1 MKEHFTRIFQLGI
14 LAFLLV
20 MFSCKSGQSEMTAGI
35 NGDASAIISGNH
47 GGTAVSSG
55 ADGRTAFSS
64 GAEGGTMAV
73 SSGASVGMSAMT
85 TGTPDGTAT
94 VSHIMLSEAQ
104 RQLANISTA
113 TARTGTIGQELS
125 LTAVLKVNE
134 QSAATVS
141 SRVPGRIEKL
151 WFRNTGETVKKGDKL
166 YEFFSEELIT
176 LQREYMRL
184 ESNNWNFSAKYEP
197 SLAVKEKLQRMGMTE
212 LQVRQ
217 LAADNKLLFTLP
229 IYSPVSGKIR
239 SINVS
244 EGEYVEEGRI
254 LFELADD
261 INLWVEA
268 LAYPYDTRFIRP
280 GMDAEVLIPSAG
292 NAPVKCRIDFVNP
305 SLENGKNTSLV
316 RVLINN
322 PDRTLH
328 PGMLAI
334 LKVRAEASHGV
345 VIPAS
350 AVMRDNTGERVWV
363 METCGGFSVR
373 PVISGMQAG
382 DSVLIVSGLKESE
395 IVASTGVYLL
405 DSERILKQGPEM
417 PRETEMVKTTVA
429 GIN

>member
-1 MKEHFTRIFQLGI
+1 MKAYMKTLQSII
-14 LAFLLV
+14 LVLLLV
-20 MFSCKSGQSEMTAGI
+20 MFSCKSGQEEKNSGAPAGVATVTSGTPGEAAVVTSGTPGEAAVVTSGTAGE
-35 NGDASAIISGNH
+35 AA
-47 GGTAVSSG
+47 A
-55 ADGRTAFSS
+55 
-64 GAEGGTMAV
+64 
-73 SSGASVGMSAMT
+73 
-85 TGTPDGTAT
+85 

-104 RQLANISTA
+104 LQLANISTA
-113 TARTGTIGQELS
+113 VARTGSIGQELS

-151 WFRNTGETVKKGDKL
+151 YYRNTGETVRKGDKL
-166 YEFFSEELIT
+166 YEFFSEELVT

-184 ESNNWNFSAKYEP
+184 ESNNWNFSARYEP
-197 SLAVKEKLQRMGMTE
+197 SLAVREKLQRMGMTE
-212 LQVRQ
+212 LQIRQ
-217 LAADNKLLFTLP
+217 LAADSKLLFTLP

-239 SINVS
+239 NVNVS
-244 EGEYVEEGRI
+244 EGEYVEDGQI

-280 GMDAEVLIPSAG
+280 GMDAQVMIPSAG
-292 NAPVKCRIDFVNP
+292 KAPIKCKIDFVNP
-305 SLENGKNTSLV
+305 SLENGKNISLV
-316 RVLINN
+316 RVLIDN
-322 PDRTLH
+322 PDRNLH

-334 LKVRAEASHGV
+334 LKVRAETGHGV

-350 AVMRDNTGERVWV
+350 AVMRNNGSERVWV
-363 METCGGFSVR
+363 REECGGFSFR

-382 DSVLIVSGLKESE
+382 DSILIVSGLKESE

-417 PRETEMVKTTVA
+417 PEETEMVKTTVA
-429 GIN
+429 GLN

>member
-1 MKEHFTRIFQLGI
+1 MKAYMKTLQSII
-14 LAFLLV
+14 LVLLLV
-20 MFSCKSGQSEMTAGI
+20 MFSCKSGQEEKT
-35 NGDASAIISGNH
+35 
-47 GGTAVSSG
+47 SG
-55 ADGRTAFSS
+55 AAVEV
-64 GAEGGTMAV
+64 AEVT
-73 SSGASVGMSAMT
+73 S
-85 TGTPDGTAT
+85 GTPGEAAT

-104 RQLANISTA
+104 LQLANISTA
-113 TARTGTIGQELS
+113 VARTGSIGQELS

-166 YEFFSEELIT
+166 YEFFSEELVT
-176 LQREYMRL
+176 VQREYMRL
-184 ESNNWNFSAKYEP
+184 ESNNWNFSARYEP
-197 SLAVKEKLQRMGMTE
+197 SLAVREKLQRMGMTE
-212 LQVRQ
+212 LQIRQ
-217 LAADNKLLFTLP
+217 LAADSKILFTLP

-239 SINVS
+239 SVNVS
-244 EGEYVEEGRI
+244 EGEYVKEGQI

-292 NAPVKCRIDFVNP
+292 NAPIKCKIDFVNP
-305 SLENGKNTSLV
+305 SLENGKNISLV

-334 LKVRAEASHGV
+334 LKVRAETSHGV

-350 AVMRDNTGERVWV
+350 AVMRNNGGERVWV
-363 METCGGFSVR
+363 RETCGGFSVR

-382 DSVLIVSGLKESE
+382 DSILIVSGLKESE
-395 IVASTGVYLL
+395 IVASSGVYLL

-417 PRETEMVKTTVA
+417 PGETEMVKTTVA
-429 GIN
+429 GLN

>member
-1 MKEHFTRIFQLGI
+1 MKGYFRVIPQSVS
-14 LAFLLV
+14 LAILLV
-20 MFSCKSGQSEMTAGI
+20 MCSCNDGQEEKTSPSGDVAADVTTGGPVEM
-35 NGDASAIISGNH
+35 ASVTTSSPAE
-47 GGTAVSSG
+47 GTAVK
-55 ADGRTAFSS
+55 T
-64 GAEGGTMAV
+64 GGQVEAPPV
-73 SSGASVGMSAMT
+73 N
-85 TGTPDGTAT
+85 
-94 VSHIMLSEAQ
+94 HIMLSDAQ
-104 RQLANISTA
+104 LQLANITTA
-113 TARTGTIGQELS
+113 TARTGNIGQELA

-151 WFRNTGETVKKGDKL
+151 YFKNTGETVRKGDRL
-166 YEFFSEELIT
+166 YEFFSEELVT
-176 LQREYMRL
+176 VQREYMRL
-184 ESNNWNFSAKYEP
+184 ESNNWNFSARYEP
-197 SLAVKEKLQRMGMTE
+197 SLAVREKLQRMGMTE

-217 LAADNKLLFTLP
+217 LAADSKLLFTLP

-239 SINVS
+239 SVNVS
-244 EGEYVEEGRI
+244 EGEYVKEGQV

-268 LAYPYDTRFIRP
+268 RAYPYDTRFIRP
-280 GMDAEVLIPSAG
+280 GMDAEVLVPSAG
-292 NAPVKCRIDFVNP
+292 NAPIKCRIEFVNP
-305 SLENGKNTSLV
+305 SLENGKNVSLV

-334 LKVRAEASHGV
+334 LKVRAETSHGV

-350 AVMRDNTGERVWV
+350 AVMRSNSGERVWV
-363 METCGGFSVR
+363 REACGGFSVR

-395 IVASTGVYLL
+395 VVASSGVYLL

-417 PRETEMVKTTVA
+417 PEETELVKKSVA
-429 GIN
+429 GAN

>member
-1 MKEHFTRIFQLGI
+1 MKAYNISVIQSVI
-14 LAFLLV
+14 LAVLLV
-20 MFSCKSGQSEMTAGI
+20 MLSCKSGQEEKT
-35 NGDASAIISGNH
+35 
-47 GGTAVSSG
+47 SG
-55 ADGRTAFSS
+55 APAGVAAVTS
-64 GAEGGTMAV
+64 G
-73 SSGASVGMSAMT
+73 T
-85 TGTPDGTAT
+85 TGEAAA
-94 VSHIMLSEAQ
+94 VSHIMMSEAQ
-104 RQLANISTA
+104 LQLANISTA
-113 TARTGTIGQELS
+113 VARTGTIGQELS

-151 WFRNTGETVKKGDKL
+151 YFKNTGETVKKGDKL
-166 YEFFSEELIT
+166 YDFFSEELVT
-176 LQREYMRL
+176 VQREYMRL
-184 ESNNWNFSAKYEP
+184 ESNNWNFSARYEP
-197 SLAVKEKLQRMGMTE
+197 SLAVREKLQRMGMTE
-212 LQVRQ
+212 LQIRQ
-217 LAADNKLLFTLP
+217 LAADSKILFTLP

-239 SINVS
+239 SVNVS
-244 EGEYVEEGRI
+244 EGEYVKEGQI

-292 NAPVKCRIDFVNP
+292 KAPIDCKIDFVNP
-305 SLENGKNTSLV
+305 SLENGKNISLV

-334 LKVRAEASHGV
+334 LKVRAQTSHGV

-350 AVMRDNTGERVWV
+350 AVMRSKGGERVWV
-363 METCGGFSVR
+363 REECGGFSVR

-382 DSVLIVSGLKESE
+382 DSILIISGLKESE
-395 IVASTGVYLL
+395 VVAATGVYLL

-417 PRETEMVKTTVA
+417 PGETEMVNKSVA
-429 GIN
+429 GLN